1 MNLSSIRRS
10 ESAMTLD
17 RPPDLS
23 NSDRDAAA
31 YLAAIVDSSDDA
43 IISKNLNGIIQTW
56 NNGAERIFGYTA
68 SEAVGQSILLL
79 IPPDRHQ
86 EEATILARLKRGE
99 RIEHYETVRRC
110 KDGRHLDIS
119 LTVSPVRGA
128 DGRILGASKI
138 VRDITERKKAEASIQ
153 QLNAE
158 LEARVHERTR
168 ELMTSH
174 ERHRALVAQLRLTEQ
189 RERRHLATRL
199 HDSLAQSLALVRIK
213 LHQTKQRV
221 SSGEDALTRSVAD
234 LEELVQQCLIETRT
248 LMAQLRPAI
257 LHDCGLVPALRWLAE
272 QMAVQGLEVEVHT
285 AEGMRGPRLGE
296 DREDLLFNA
305 VRELLINVRKHAGIA
320 RAKVCI
326 DQPGTGD
333 CHITV
338 SDDGR
343 GFDPTQMETNP
354 SGEHFGLS
362 CMHERM
368 EIISGRCVIESS
380 PGAGTTVRLEVPLL
394 ETPVSSEAVLPS
406 AAVASSVSPR
416 RCRILLVDDHAMV
429 RQELRSV
436 LATYPDLEVV
446 AEAVNGEEAV
456 ACAVRDPVD
465 VVLMDLTLPQLNG
478 IEATRRIKEARPTAI
493 VIGLS
498 VQALPPT
505 RDALLDAGAAELIS
519 KEVAAEELYRT
530 IVQLVGGSG
539 HPSDRGS
546 RLMSETDTAVL
557 STALETSGSPPV

>member
-1 MNLSSIRRS
+1 
-10 ESAMTLD
+10 MTID
-17 RPPDLS
+17 RPPDLPHS
-23 NSDRDAAA
+23 ERDAAV
-31 YLAAIVDSSDDA
+31 YLAAIIDSSDDA

-56 NNGAERIFGYTA
+56 NKSAERIFGYTA

-86 EEATILARLKRGE
+86 EEDTILARLKRGE
-99 RIEHYETVRRC
+99 RIAHYETVRRC

-138 VRDITERKKAEASIQ
+138 VRDITERKKAEARIQ

-168 ELMTSH
+168 ELATAH

-189 RERRHLATRL
+189 RERRHLATLL
-199 HDSLAQSLALVRIK
+199 HDSLAQSLAVVCMK
-213 LHQTKQRV
+213 LQQTKQRV
-221 SSGEDALTRSVAD
+221 SGGEAALTRAVAE
-234 LEELVQQCLIETRT
+234 LEELVLQCIGETRT
-248 LMAQLRPAI
+248 VMAQLRPTI
-257 LHDCGLVPALRWLAE
+257 LEECGLVPALRWLAE
-272 QMAVQGLEVEVHT
+272 QMAVHGLEVEVHT
-285 AEGMRGPRLGE
+285 AEGVREPRFGE

-305 VRELLINVRKHAGIA
+305 VRELLINVRKHAGVG

-326 DQPGTGD
+326 EQHGTRD
-333 CHITV
+333 CHLTV

-343 GFDPTQMETNP
+343 GFDPMQVKTSP
-354 SGEHFGLS
+354 SGEHCGLAS
-362 CMHERM
+362 MPERM
-368 EIISGRCVIESS
+368 ELIAGRCVIESS

-394 ETPVSSEAVLPS
+394 EPPRSSEAVLPS
-406 AAVASSVSPR
+406 ATVASSVAPP

-456 ACAVRDPVD
+456 VCAAQEPVD
-465 VVLMDLTLPQLNG
+465 VVVMDLTLPQLNG
-478 IEATRRIKEARPTAI
+478 IEATRRIKQARPTAI

-498 VQALPPT
+498 VEAVPQT
-505 RDALLDAGAAELIS
+505 RDALLDAGAAALIS
-519 KEVAAEELYRT
+519 KEIAAEELYRT

-546 RLMSETDTAVL
+546 LLTETDTAIL
-557 STALETSGSPPV
+557 STEL

>member
-1 MNLSSIRRS
+1 
-10 ESAMTLD
+10 MTLA
-17 RPPDLS
+17 RQPDLRPF
-23 NSDRDAAA
+23 DRDAAA

-43 IISKNLNGIIQTW
+43 IISKNLDGIIQTW
-56 NNGAERIFGYTA
+56 NKGAERIFGYPA

-79 IPPDRHQ
+79 IPPDRRH
-86 EEATILARLKRGE
+86 EEVTILGRLKRGE

-110 KDGRHLDIS
+110 KDGCHIDIS

-138 VRDITERKKAEASIQ
+138 ARDITERKKAEASIQ
-153 QLNAE
+153 QLNAQ

-174 ERHRALVAQLRLTEQ
+174 GRLRALASQLRLTEQ

-213 LHQTKQRV
+213 LQQTKQRV
-221 SSGEDALTRSVAD
+221 SGGEDGLKISLAELD
-234 LEELVQQCLIETRT
+234 ELVLQSLAETRT
-248 LMAQLRPAI
+248 VMAQLRPAI

-272 QMAVQGLEVEVHT
+272 QMAVQGLEVEVQT
-285 AEGMRGPRLGE
+285 AGGVIGLRLGE

-305 VRELLINVRKHAGIA
+305 VRELLINVRKHAGVA

-326 DQPGTGD
+326 EQHGTRD

-343 GFDPTQMETNP
+343 GFDPTQIETSS

-362 CMHERM
+362 SMQERM
-368 EIISGRCVIESS
+368 EIMAGRCVIESS
-380 PGAGTTVRLEVPLL
+380 PGAGTTVRMEVPLL
-394 ETPVSSEAVLPS
+394 ETPVSSEEILPS
-406 AAVASSVSPR
+406 AAVASSVPPR
-416 RCRILLVDDHAMV
+416 RCRVLLVDDHAMV
-429 RQELRSV
+429 RQGLRSV
-436 LATYPDLEVV
+436 LETYSDLEVV
-446 AEAVNGEEAV
+446 AEAANGEEAV
-456 ACAVRDPVD
+456 ACAVREPVD
-465 VVLMDLTLPQLNG
+465 VVVMDLTLPHLNG
-478 IEATRRIKEARPTAI
+478 IEATRRIKQARPTAM

-498 VQALPPT
+498 VQALPHT
-505 RDALLDAGAAELIS
+505 RDSVLDAGAMELIS

-530 IVQLVGGSG
+530 IVRLVDGSG
-539 HPSDRGS
+539 NPSDRGS
-546 RLMSETDTAVL
+546 LLMSETDTAAL
-557 STALETSGSPPV
+557 STAREMSGSPPAVFSADRRGGS